1 MRIRVVAHYLG
12 LIIMILGALMILPLV
27 WSLHYKE
34 TSFLPFVIST
44 VITGVSGAL
53 LWKLLPSGDGSL
65 SRREGLALVTWTWIL
80 VSFFSALPYQFA
92 GTFPS
97 FLDAYFEAMSGF
109 TTTGATVLTSIESQP
124 QGILLWR
131 NFTQWLGGMGI
142 VTFFVALFPMLG
154 LGAARLYEAEMPG
167 PQPERLAGSIRDTAR
182 ALWWLYIGL
191 SALEALLLL
200 FGGRLP
206 LFDALTI
213 TFGTMPTGGFLHQS
227 LSIGAY
233 NSTFITS
240 TVTIFMLL
248 AGVNF
253 GLYYYLIW
261 KHQSPRHV
269 FSNPEF
275 RLYIAIIVGASF
287 IIMLD
292 LLANM
297 GQSVGEAFKLATFQA
312 VSIQTTTG
320 FTTANFN
327 TWPSLSQTILLVLM
341 IVGASAG
348 STGGALKVVRI
359 SVLAKY
365 ALRQIYLVFSPR
377 SVLPIKLGEKVL
389 PESNV
394 SRIIGI
400 SILYFATLIIGSLI
414 MSAMGLDNITAFSSV
429 AATLGNVGPGLGSV
443 GPAGNYFFLPP
454 FGKFILILCMLV
466 GRLEFFTVLVL
477 TIPAFWRWR

>member
-12 LIIMILGALMILPLV
+12 LLVIVLGLFMILPLA
-27 WSLHYKE
+27 WSLYHQE
-34 TSFLPFVIST
+34 PDSLPFAISAG
-44 VITGVSGAL
+44 ITIVAGLL
-53 LWKLLPSGDGSL
+53 LWRLMPGGEGNLT
-65 SRREGLALVTWTWIL
+65 RREGLALVAWAWIL
-80 VSFFSALPYQFA
+80 ASFFGAFPYQLA

-97 FLDAYFEAMSGF
+97 YLDAYFEAMSGF
-109 TTTGATVLTSIESQP
+109 STTGATVLTSIENQP

-154 LGAARLYEAEMPG
+154 LGASRLYEAEMPG

-191 SALEALLLL
+191 SALEILLLRI
-200 FGGRLP
+200 GGRIP

-213 TFGTMPTGGFLHQS
+213 TFGTMPTGGFLPLN

-233 NSTFITS
+233 NDSVFITS
-240 TVTIFMLL
+240 TVTFFMVM

-253 GLYYYLIW
+253 SLYYYFLV
-261 KHQSPRHV
+261 KHQPRRL
-269 FSNPEF
+269 FANPEF
-275 RLYIAIIVGASF
+275 RLYIAILLGASL

-292 LLANM
+292 LMRNM
-297 GQSVGEAFKLATFQA
+297 GQPVGEAFRYATFQA

-320 FTTANFN
+320 FTTANFDA
-327 TWPSLSQTILLVLM
+327 WPSLSRSILLTLM

-359 SVLAKY
+359 LVLAKC
-365 ALRQIYLVFSPR
+365 AFRQVFLAFSPR
-377 SVLPIKLGEKVL
+377 SIIPLKLGETVL
-389 PESNV
+389 PESV
-394 SRIIGI
+394 TSGIVGI
-400 SILYFATLIIGSLI
+400 SILYFAALIIGSLI

-454 FGKFILILCMLV
+454 PGKIVLILCMLV
-466 GRLEFFTVLVL
+466 GRLEFFTVLAL
-477 TIPAFWRWR
+477 IIPAFWRWR